1 MIIILLVTINNQFWF
16 FEEGDKIMYQR
27 MIEQLRDPDRDID
40 IHALAGVI
48 KELYLQNDAMAIVKM
63 KQVYLDGLIKER
75 LSPAEAR
82 DIADSNLEFA
92 ARLADLVVRSG
103 GREYLEQLFQ
113 ELPVDGPINRWYRQ
127 VNDN

>member
-63 KQVYLDGLIKER
+63 KQVYL
-75 LSPAEAR
+75 
-82 DIADSNLEFA
+82 
-92 ARLADLVVRSG
+92 
-103 GREYLEQLFQ
+103 
-113 ELPVDGPINRWYRQ
+113 
-127 VNDN
+127 